1 MPKTSYRIELFRS
14 AWSRYVLKKFRWIC
28 LNLFYDIKLFWIKV
42 ACYNFLWEFAN
53 ARLLSK
59 KLNQKIKETSLKINI
74 NFLINDFWD
83 FIELYKKREFKIWQN
98 CKKIR
103 VLWRQWIDKA
113 PEIVKICID
122 SIRRNSSW
130 YEVVFLDKN
139 NLEVYVQLPKFIIDK
154 VDNKEISLTHLSDII
169 RMYLLKE
176 YWWIWCDATMFIN
189 CKVFKSFDNTI
200 FNSCIP
206 NPNIKTPWEY
216 GSWCSF
222 FIWWKSNKLFA
233 FTYDFMIEY
242 YKRYKKFI
250 NYFLVDYCI
259 YLYVTQF
266 EDWIKLISNISNKND
281 IFLLANSFNNTYS
294 ADYDKIIKDNFYKL
308 TYKLNFQ
315 EYNQWKL
322 TNYWKFIQDF
332 SS

>member
-1 MPKTSYRIELFRS
+1 MY
-14 AWSRYVLKKFRWIC
+14 
-28 LNLFYDIKLFWIKV
+28 LNLFYDIKLFWIKI
-42 ACYNFLWEFAN
+42 AYYNFLWEFAN
-53 ARLLSK
+53 AGLLSEK
-59 KLNQKIKETSLKINI
+59 YNEKIKNISLKINI
-74 NFLINDFWD
+74 KFLLKEFWS
-83 FIELYKKREFKIWQN
+83 FIEQYKKKEFKIWNN

-103 VLWRQWIDKA
+103 ILWRQWIDKA

-122 SIRRNSSW
+122 SIRRNSCW

-139 NLEVYVQLPKFIIDK
+139 NLEAYVQLPKFIIDK
-154 VDNKEISLTHLSDII
+154 VHDKEISLTHLSDII

-176 YWWIWCDATMFIN
+176 YWWVWCDATMFIN
-189 CKVFKSFDNTI
+189 CNIFNSFDNAI
-200 FNSCIP
+200 LNSCIP
-206 NPNIKTPWEY
+206 NSHIKNPWEY
-216 GSWCSF
+216 GSWCWF
-222 FIWWKSNKLFA
+222 FIGWKSNKLFA
-233 FTYDFMIEY
+233 FVYDLMIEY
-242 YKRYKKFI
+242 HKRYKKLI
-250 NYFLVDYCI
+250 NYFLIDYCI

-332 SS
+332 KF